1 MTHEWGGGSV
11 DGTVGATECAPGAEQ
26 VDGTTLRQQVPHG
39 DGGGRGGGHVEAQ
52 PTCATKDSVVRVTRQ
67 ASPDYGSPMTP
78 RSGLRLIAAVVPLA
92 LLVPAAAHAE
102 KVVLDD
108 VVGDVVR
115 GQGDMELESSVPAP
129 EYAGVDVVRT
139 TIAHGATRLRVS
151 VRFRA
156 LRRDPFHLTVVRVK
170 TPDGAFDLVAERLGG
185 KPITTLGR
193 GRRDVACRGLKT
205 KVDLG
210 ADTMTVSLPT
220 ACLGGPGWVQVG
232 VGSVAGDVVEGQP
245 DEGAAYADD
254 AIRVGEVRD
263 RIALGPKVR
272 RG

>member
-1 MTHEWGGGSV
+1 MIHR
-11 DGTVGATECAPGAEQ
+11 
-26 VDGTTLRQQVPHG
+26 L
-39 DGGGRGGGHVEAQ
+39 
-52 PTCATKDSVVRVTRQ
+52 
-67 ASPDYGSPMTP
+67 
-78 RSGLRLIAAVVPLA
+78 GLRVLA
-92 LLVPAAAHAE
+92 LAIPAALLLPAAAHAE

-108 VVGDVVR
+108 AVGDVVQ
-115 GQGDMELESSVPAP
+115 GQGDMELESAVPAP

-185 KPITTLGR
+185 KPITTLDR

-210 ADTMTVSLPT
+210 TDTMTMSLPT
-220 ACLGGPGWVQVG
+220 TCVGRPGWVQVG
-232 VGSVAGDVVEGQP
+232 VGSVAADVVEGQP

-254 AIRVGEVRD
+254 AIRIGETRD
-263 RIALGPKVR
+263 RIALSPKVR